1 MSSSVATRNVRNLEN
16 IREGLQCMRS
26 TKRRTVVWPAVLY
39 VADYEFRSTVYDISL
54 GGIRLKMPLPLSAG
68 AEVEVKIKHQVTLRA
83 CVVWQ
88 AGEFLGLQF
97 RDSVDEVRKALG
109 DLAVGLE

>member
-1 MSSSVATRNVRNLEN
+1 
-16 IREGLQCMRS
+16 MRS
-26 TKRRTVVWPAVLY
+26 TKRRTVVWPAILY

-54 GGIRLKMPLPLSAG
+54 GGIRLKMPLPLSG
-68 AEVEVKIKHQVTLRA
+68 GTEVDVKIKHKVTLRA
-83 CVVWQ
+83 SVVWQ